1 VKFIAQPVRIY
12 KLRFPD
18 SIRDNMLGWPEI
30 LLILMVMLLIF
41 GPSKLPEMARSLG
54 QAFKEFQNAYSTLE
68 KETKTLT
75 DQLNLPD
82 LNASLQPGSSIL
94 RKPLNSGVAPVVSPT
109 VATKTSSDISVV
121 ATSEK
126 TQQTEPITPKGN
138 IAEAAKALGID
149 VEGKSEEDLKI
160 AIQDKIDGLDM
171 KEV

>member
-1 VKFIAQPVRIY
+1 
-12 KLRFPD
+12 
-18 SIRDNMLGWPEI
+18 
-30 LLILMVMLLIF
+30 MVMLLIF

-54 QAFKEFQNAYSTLE
+54 QAFKEFQNASSTIE

-94 RKPLNSGVAPVVSPT
+94 RKPLNSGVAPAVSPA
-109 VATKTSSDISVV
+109 VATKTISDLS
-121 ATSEK
+121 AAAKPTSEN
-126 TQQTEPITPKGN
+126 TLPVTPSAPTAPKGN
-138 IAEAAKALGID
+138 IVEAAKALGIN

-160 AIQDKIDGLDM
+160 AIHDKIDGLDM